1 MANQKPEKEA
11 QSILSPDMTP
21 AKKVLLA
28 QTVMTPGWKVIVEMA
43 NDACA
48 RFTQDIIKVDPESP
62 DAQHVVSERQRRARI
77 ASEFSDLL
85 MRSIYAHSDSIRMID
100 KKEDE
105 EAVSRVA
112 EMFGIHP
119 AAPSDK
125 GKVPSDA
132 ITRTFG
138 IHPARPKAKK
148 SLVEGKK

>member
-1 MANQKPEKEA
+1 MVNKKIEKEA
-11 QSILSPDMTP
+11 PSILSPNM
-21 AKKVLLA
+21 AIGEKVLLA
-28 QTVMTPGWKVIVEMA
+28 QTVMTPGWKIIVAMA

-48 RFTQDIIKVDPESP
+48 QFTQDIIKVDPEQP

-85 MRSIYAHSDSIRMID
+85 MRSIYAHADSIRHVD
-100 KKEDE
+100 RKEEE

-125 GKVPSDA
+125 GKPPSDA

-138 IHPARPKAKK
+138 IHPARPKSKK
-148 SLVEGKK
+148 SPAEGK